1 VYLIHDRGAI
11 VRALVVHSTASDKT
25 LSNELFGNNSAENLN
40 LNLNTNP
47 NVAGEKKKER
57 KKQVN
62 CVAIDHKAANRE
74 RCTIHRV
81 IDKAGKIAWNN
92 ERGGWVEGRDW
103 APNNGEN
110 C

>member
-47 NVAGEKKKER
+47 NVAGEKKKKER
-57 KKQVN
+57 
-62 CVAIDHKAANRE
+62 NR
-74 RCTIHRV
+74 
-81 IDKAGKIAWNN
+81 
-92 ERGGWVEGRDW
+92 
-103 APNNGEN
+103 
-110 C
+110 

>member
-1 VYLIHDRGAI
+1 M
-11 VRALVVHSTASDKT
+11 
-25 LSNELFGNNSAENLN
+25 
-40 LNLNTNP
+40 
-47 NVAGEKKKER
+47 
-57 KKQVN
+57 
-62 CVAIDHKAANRE
+62 AIDHKAANRE